1 MYNYSFILGVATG
14 VSMFQKIDR
23 SDVLTMKNKL
33 LQEDRGDILKKKGIG
48 EKKLEPVNP
57 NTAGSFLSKMRQSNE
72 ELMENL
78 RMKEEMDKKKKEKE
92 ENLQGG
98 GFNEPAVDDI
108 SLEISKLAKTQDK
121 YQAPDTNI
129 DSKRKKLLSLN

>member
-1 MYNYSFILGVATG
+1 MVGSG
-14 VSMFQKIDR
+14 VSMFQKVDR
-23 SDVLTMKNKL
+23 TDVLTMKNKL
-33 LQEDRGDILKKKGIG
+33 LQEDRGEILRKKGIG
-48 EKKLEPVNP
+48 EKKLENQVPVNP
-57 NTAGSFLSKMRQSNE
+57 NAAGSFLSKMRQSNE

-78 RMKEEMDKKKKEKE
+78 RMKEDMEKQKREKE
-92 ENLQGG
+92 EKMQKG
-98 GFNEPAVDDI
+98 GFEEPVVDDI